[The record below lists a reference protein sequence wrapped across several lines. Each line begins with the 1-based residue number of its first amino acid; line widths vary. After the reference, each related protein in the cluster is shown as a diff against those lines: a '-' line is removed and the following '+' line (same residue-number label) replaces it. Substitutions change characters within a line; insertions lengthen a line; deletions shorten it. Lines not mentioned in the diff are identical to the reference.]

1 MGYNKAN
8 YKAIREEYETKYL
21 LARQRAERRRA
32 EIHALY
38 PEVAEIDRA
47 LARTGLSIME
57 ATMQG
62 GDVEQKIAEV
72 RRQNEELLAARA
84 MILTEAG
91 FPADYTELK
100 YECEICGDTGF
111 VDFKMCD
118 CMKRRIIEAGYESS
132 GMSNLLAT
140 QTFENFS
147 LDYYKAD
154 PKEYAYMSRVLAI
167 IKDYADTFE
176 SGKSGNLFLYGNTGL
191 GKTHLSSAIA
201 KTVID
206 RGYDVFY
213 VTALSMISDF
223 EHSRFGAE
231 TGSETGSDT
240 SRYFE
245 CDLLIIDDLG
255 SEVINKFTTSTLYNI
270 INGRMNRKLS
280 TIINTNFTQDEFRKQ
295 YWDRITSRVFGEYRC
310 LPFMG
315 SDIRRQKCEER

>member
-1 MGYNKAN
+1 MSQDILGYNKAN

-47 LARTGLSIME
+47 LACTGLSIME

-100 YECEICGDTGF
+100 YECEVCGDTGF

-132 GMSNLLAT
+132 GMANLL
-140 QTFENFS
+140 
-147 LDYYKAD
+147 AD
-154 PKEYAYMSRVLAI
+154 PKEYAYMSRVLTI